1 MIKEMTVV
9 YPLRGMYLGHF
20 YFSVVSA
27 GTTPYSSALTGSA

>member
-1 MIKEMTVV
+1 MTEV
-9 YPLRGMYLGHF
+9 YPLRGGMHLGHF